1 MSFKLRFTQKAEEQ
15 LKILE
20 KQKDLLKRL
29 NSVRKALAYLEINPK
44 HPSLKTHKYE
54 SLSGLFG
61 REIFEAYA
69 ENNTPCAYRIF
80 WYYGPGKDHIT
91 IVSITPHP

>member
-1 MSFKLRFTQKAEEQ
+1 MSFKLLFTQEAKEQ
-15 LKILE
+15 LQTLE
-20 KQKDLLKRL
+20 KNKHLLKRL
-29 NSVRKALAYLEINPK
+29 KSVRKALAYLEANPK

-54 SLSGLFG
+54 SLSGLFAQ
-61 REIFEAYA
+61 EIFEAYA

-80 WYYGPGKDHIT
+80 WYYGPGKEHIT